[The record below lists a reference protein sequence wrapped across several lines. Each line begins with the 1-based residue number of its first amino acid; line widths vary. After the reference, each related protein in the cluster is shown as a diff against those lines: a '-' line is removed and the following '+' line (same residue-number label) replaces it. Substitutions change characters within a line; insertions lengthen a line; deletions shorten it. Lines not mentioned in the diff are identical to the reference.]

1 MDIKH
6 TVALEPKRIVSMLPA
21 RPSASTTERPS
32 GNVSAVQTRDSSAIR
47 EESVGSVSKME
58 DAGSSRLNE
67 AVKELNSYVQNIERN
82 LQFDVDEGSGHT
94 VIRVLDTETDEVI
107 RQMPSEDFLA
117 LSRHMKSMSDD
128 SQGLLLKE
136 KA

>member
-21 RPSASTTERPS
+21 GASVSTAGQSSEN
-32 GNVSAVQTRDSSAIR
+32 GSAVRVSGSSAIK
-47 EESVGSVSKME
+47 EESVASISKME

-94 VIRVLDTETDEVI
+94 VIRVLDVETDEVI